1 MDYKL
6 GRVTSIVDPLRFVI
20 KFTIDNYIE
29 DAVAYPIDTF
39 DEPNVGNP
47 IQVYEIE
54 SILGWSFVYK
64 KQRLDDYTR
73 LKLGNST
80 VEITDEGINILTS
93 SGNDVF
99 INSDGG
105 VTINSANNI
114 NISSSGNINI
124 NGSGNV
130 NVESSSTLSLKGSMI
145 KSQNSSVP
153 PTGKGPF
160 CAIKICPYTGQPHV
174 GDTVI

>member
-6 GRVTSIVDPLRFVI
+6 GRVTEVVDPLKFII

-29 DAVAYPIDTF
+29 DAIAYPIDTF

-47 IQVYEIE
+47 VQIYEIE

-64 KQRLDDYTR
+64 KQRLTDYTR

-80 VEITDEGINILTS
+80 LEITDEGINILTS

-105 VTINSANNI
+105 ITINSN
-114 NISSSGNINI
+114 GNINI
-124 NGSGNV
+124 TSGGTVNVKGEGNV
-130 NVESSSTLSLKGSMI
+130 KIESGATLSLKGGLI
-145 KSQNSSVP
+145 KSENNSVAA
-153 PTGKGPF
+153 TGNGPF

-174 GDTVI
+174 GNTIT